1 MHIEGLLWIQ
11 DVGLSQVDSTCGIDC
26 CWSRLLGLRGRSGCR
41 ADVPQDG
48 VSNVR
53 IPCTLGACKLVDESS
68 YRVVIAPL
76 GLSHVRIVVGLSLT
90 QVLLVHRA
98 EPVAEPERVVVDISL
113 KVL

>member
-53 IPCTLGACKLVDESS
+53 IPGTLGACKLVDESS
-68 YRVVIAPL
+68 YRVVVGPL
-76 GLSHVRIVVGLSLT
+76 GMSDVRIVAGLCLT
-90 QVLLVHRA
+90 EVLCVHRD
-98 EPVAEPERVVVDISL
+98 EPVGWPGR
-113 KVL
+113 